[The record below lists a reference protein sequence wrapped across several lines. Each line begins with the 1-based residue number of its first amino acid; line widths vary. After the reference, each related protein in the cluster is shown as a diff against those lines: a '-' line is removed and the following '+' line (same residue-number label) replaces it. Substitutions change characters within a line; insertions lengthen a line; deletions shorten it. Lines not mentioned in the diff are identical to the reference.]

1 MAKTSFKKYIVKLV
15 KSSESDFRYSFFR
28 SLLFDSHGQ
37 GKDLNRET
45 LTNPLLRG
53 KLSNTMCPK
62 KLDQLSNIRFCYN
75 DKITDFEAIKYA
87 FRLLEPYQE
96 KINRYVELRK
106 KYECA
111 YLNQDYTTAFE
122 YLGIIE
128 AELGISL
135 WSCGQKLML
144 KEQTLGLEGNK
155 NELTSMCNCLSG
167 GIIVFSILFFY
178 SCMAERGLSYE
189 NYQTE
194 LMQSIGERK
203 DTLTGRYLIGKLSF
217 SDMYENKDVS
227 LILQIDS
234 QCSLIDLFISVE
246 KYLPAVLYEY
256 ICNEEIPADLGIPQK
271 IDANVFANLRMI
283 MGVDDANVVSHIN
296 YNEEVLEIIEQ
307 YTLGNYDCVIKIAT
321 EYLRNNP
328 SDLQIAILLCK
339 SIICGEVEYPDDLGV
354 QYVKAVC
361 SIYALSDEYRDAVR
375 DLKQTIKI
383 NHGSTLSQ
391 KVFALLKR
399 KNFKTGDNNSA
410 FVSSMLDP
418 VLHPNF
424 LRYFNCNSVIS
435 KLIADKESQYCP
447 NAMLLAIANQSGTFD
462 TNDLK
467 LVVKEKREYLLAN
480 YLCKHENY
488 DEVLSIADTIAQSYS
503 ENAYLRERLERI
515 RLAAYTGK
523 KDYFNAI
530 KNIVAIFFENE
541 YMFERLAHNGY
552 CNLPRRIRNK
562 ELNADIDSVIY
573 RYIMDPADYTKQ
585 IAAYCNFLD
594 SNNYSN
600 ILDFAGTI
608 DNQMSWEHRFFF
620 ERVCIINLLK
630 HDVTLHTMGI
640 TAESARLQILQK
652 LDAAFPSKKYKAEI
666 QDLLTAEAVKENLNA
681 INKSRIYAD
690 TAKIYN
696 MHRDAWGEVFAKYL
710 TLRDADTYY
719 VDIDMMGQNKEE
731 LDALG
736 IRFTTQERVN
746 QATIVLKNM
755 VNLIL
760 DECLFSTQY
769 GLETHLSSRIRHG
782 YCKGQLTKFLD
793 DLHLLSKRR
802 SEGSDEYII
811 SEYWGDRIAQLS
823 ISNDIERSLAAF
835 TKKIEDKIIEILT
848 TWLRIKYKEGSVG
861 YFEYVHLLDFCV
873 SYYYDRNITSFPL
886 FYNLIVDAFWAYTRQ
901 ILDVIRNK
909 IETDLKEFYLN
920 AISDLEAELRQIQ
933 NTSDV
938 VQEILSNCN
947 LAKARVVPTMKQFA
961 DAFTLNNSS
970 YNDFTMAELVAS
982 CRKVVE
988 RAHSGS
994 EVVNWKHDA
1003 DMLIM
1008 FSGKHFASFVDILS
1022 ILLNNAIE
1030 HSGFEHYEDLEINI
1044 SIAEVED
1051 RTIEE
1056 INMIPD
1062 VACYRKILCMEV
1074 SNNLSDSIDVDLLA
1088 KNMNELFNNL
1098 TPTQI
1103 KASQIQSEGGSGLYK
1118 LYNIV
1123 TYNLESWC
1131 TLICDVYENT
1141 ITIRYNFV
1149 ADPLLA
1155 KEVCNENIIN

>member
-1 MAKTSFKKYIVKLV
+1 MAKTSFKKGIVKLV

-37 GKDLNRET
+37 ETDLNREI

-87 FRLLEPYQE
+87 LQLLTPYQE
-96 KINRYVELRK
+96 KINRYVDLRK

-111 YLNQDYTTAFE
+111 YLNQDHTTAFE

-167 GIIVFSILFFY
+167 GIIVLSILFFY

-194 LMQSIGERK
+194 LMQYIGERK
-203 DTLTGRYLIGKLSF
+203 DTLTGRYLVGKLSF
-217 SDMYENKDVS
+217 SDMYENKDIS

-234 QCSLIDLFISVE
+234 QCSLVDLFISVE

-256 ICNEEIPADLGIPQK
+256 ICNEKIPADLGIPKK
-271 IDANVFANLRMI
+271 INANVFANLRMI
-283 MGVDDANVVSHIN
+283 MGLENASVVSHIN
-296 YNEEVLEIIEQ
+296 NNKEVLEIIDQ
-307 YTLGNYDCVIKIAT
+307 YTLGNYDCVVKTAI

-339 SIICGEVEYPDDLGV
+339 SIICGEVKYPDDLEV

-361 SIYALSDEYRDAVR
+361 SVYGLSDEYRDAVR
-375 DLKQTIKI
+375 DLKQAIKI

-391 KVFALLKR
+391 KIYALLKR
-399 KNFKTGDNNSA
+399 KNAKPVNDNST

-424 LRYFNCNSVIS
+424 LRYFNYDSVIS
-435 KLIADKESQYCP
+435 ERIVDKESQYCP
-447 NAMLLAIANQSGTFD
+447 NAMLLAIANQNGTFD
-462 TNDLK
+462 ASDLK

-480 YLCKHENY
+480 NLCKHEKY
-488 DEVLSIADTIAQSYS
+488 DEVLSIADAMAQPYS
-503 ENAYLRERLERI
+503 KNAYLRERLERI
-515 RLAAYTGK
+515 RLAAYIGK
-523 KDYFNAI
+523 KDYFNAA

-552 CNLPRRIRNK
+552 CNLPRRIKNK
-562 ELNADIDSVIY
+562 ELNASIDSVIY
-573 RYIMDPADYTKQ
+573 RYIMDPADYAKQ
-585 IAAYCNFLD
+585 IAAYYNFVD

-600 ILDFAGTI
+600 ILDFAETI
-608 DNQMSWEHRFFF
+608 DNQMSRAHRFFF
-620 ERVCIINLLK
+620 ERVCIINLLR

-666 QDLLTAEAVKENLNA
+666 QNLLTAEAVKENLYA

-696 MHRDAWGEVFAKYL
+696 MNKDAWGEVFAKYL

-719 VDIDMMGQNKEE
+719 VDIDMMGHNKEE

-760 DECLFSTQY
+760 EECLFSTQY

-793 DLHLLSKRR
+793 DLHLLSKRK
-802 SEGSDEYII
+802 SEGHDDYII
-811 SEYWGDRIAQLS
+811 SEYWGDRMGQLS
-823 ISNDIERSLAAF
+823 ISNDIESSLAAF
-835 TKKIEDKIIEILT
+835 TKKIENKIIEILT

-873 SYYYDRNITSFPL
+873 NYYYDINITSFPL
-886 FYNLIVDAFWAYTRQ
+886 FYNHIIDAFWAYTKQ
-901 ILDVIRNK
+901 LLEVIKKK
-909 IETDLKEFYLN
+909 IETDLKEFYLTT
-920 AISDLEAELRQIQ
+920 ISDLETELRQLQ

-938 VQEILSNCN
+938 VQEILSNCK
-947 LAKARVVPTMKQFA
+947 LAKARVVPTMKQFS

-982 CRKVVE
+982 CKKVVE

-994 EVVNWKHDA
+994 EVVNWKYEA
-1003 DMLIM
+1003 EQSNM

-1022 ILLNNAIE
+1022 ILLNNAME
-1030 HSGFEHYEDLEINI
+1030 HSGFEHYENLEINI
-1044 SIAEVED
+1044 TIGEVAD
-1051 RTIEE
+1051 RTIDE
-1056 INMIPD
+1056 ISMIPD
-1062 VACYRKILCMEV
+1062 VSSYQNIWCMEV
-1074 SNNLSDSIDVDLLA
+1074 SNNLSDDVDVDSLA

-1123 TYNLESWC
+1123 TYNLESWF
-1131 TLICDVYENT
+1131 TLICDVCENT

-1155 KEVCNENIIN
+1155 KEVCNENSIN